1 MCSRAWVTI
10 TFFCLVLVA
19 LRVQASGGPN
29 GRADKKKTPDP
40 APAKTAGDASSP
52 IREKWETNKFGKTEE
67 AAKGLATNDARDW
80 LDNYLA
86 EQHPPFKW
94 RPDVDYLQKN
104 HMLTFSEAK
113 TIEVGD
119 EDEREKFQEVT
130 LTVEVTNK
138 IYSDMLEQ
146 DRKLRDDERKAVA
159 KDRQTL
165 LGKLLAGLLAGL
177 VAVAGYLRLDEATK
191 GYYTTWLRVASVAL
205 VATIGAG
212 VWLLL

>member
-1 MCSRAWVTI
+1 MCSRAWVSI
-10 TFFCLVLVA
+10 AIFCLA
-19 LRVQASGGPN
+19 LAGCADASGKPN
-29 GRADKKKTPDP
+29 GRAEKKKTPDQ
-40 APAKTAGDASSP
+40 AAAKSVGDASSP
-52 IREKWETNKFGKTEE
+52 VREKWETKKFGKTED
-67 AAKGLATNDARDW
+67 AAKGLAANDARDW

-86 EQHPPFKW
+86 EQQPPFKW

-104 HMLTFSEAK
+104 HMLKFSEAK
-113 TIEVGD
+113 TIEVGK
-119 EDEREKFQEVT
+119 EDEKEEFQEVT

-138 IYSDMLEQ
+138 IYSEMLEQ

-177 VAVAGYLRLDEATK
+177 VAIAGYLRLDEATK